1 MEALRPA
8 DPRVLG
14 AFELRSR
21 LRDHEAG
28 AVFLGEAQSGVRA
41 AVAVLGTAAGADP
54 AVRDRFEAAV
64 GRLAG
69 YGRVLGSAPRDMT
82 GWAAVGYESDERLQ
96 DAIGLL
102 DAAALSAGSAAA
114 GAVGTPETSPAGS
127 GGPAFAPHWSGQP
140 NSGWNAPQPPP
151 AIAAAASKSSAP
163 AVVIAGVIAFVALLI
178 IGGVVVYAATR
189 HDKSE
194 AGPTREPLPPAPT
207 NATESPTEPAPTP
220 PPSASPLPSPTN
232 VPKPGAPGP
241 VAGPTYGKGEKK
253 YHMKLGGLPFE
264 FDAPGTWGCMRTDR
278 EPFVTRFICVDDGGT
293 FPPSKKDGA
302 GGMVGLQTCAA
313 PCGDGERKAL
323 RKAIVVDEGDW
334 KRTDST
340 TMYAEIEGKDSKG
353 KQAVRVAMSHVF
365 ASKPG
370 GQIDSAV
377 AVQLTGPP
385 DTKQTMQ
392 KLINEIRIRT

>member
-1 MEALRPA
+1 VEALRPA

-21 LRDHEAG
+21 LADHEAG
-28 AVFLGEAQSGVRA
+28 AVFLGEAASGVRA
-41 AVAVLGTAAGADP
+41 AVAVLGTAAGADA

-64 GRLAG
+64 ARLAG
-69 YGRVLGSAPRDMT
+69 FGRVLASAPRDLA

-102 DAAALSAGSAAA
+102 DAAALTSGTG
-114 GAVGTPETSPAGS
+114 GAVTPGS
-127 GGPAFAPHWSGQP
+127 DEPAFVPHWSGQP
-140 NSGWNAPQPPP
+140 NAGWNAPQPPP
-151 AIAAAASKSSAP
+151 IAAPSKSSAP
-163 AVVIAGVIAFVALLI
+163 AIVIGAVIAFVALLI
-178 IGGVVVYAATR
+178 VGGAVVYAVTGG
-189 HDKSE
+189 DPKGK
-194 AGPTREPLPPAPT
+194 AGP
-207 NATESPTEPAPTP
+207 SFP
-220 PPSASPLPSPTN
+220 PPPTTSATQSPAEPDVTPSMSPLPSPTN

-241 VAGPTYGKGEKK
+241 VAGPTYGKDEKK
-253 YHMKLGGLPFE
+253 FHMKLRGLPFE
-264 FDAPGTWGCMRTDR
+264 FDAPGTWGCMRSDR

-302 GGMVGLQTCAA
+302 GGMIGLQTCAA

-340 TMYAEIEGKDSKG
+340 TMYAEVRGKDSKG
-353 KQAVRVAMSHVF
+353 KDAVRVAMSHVF

-370 GQIDSAV
+370 GQLDTAV